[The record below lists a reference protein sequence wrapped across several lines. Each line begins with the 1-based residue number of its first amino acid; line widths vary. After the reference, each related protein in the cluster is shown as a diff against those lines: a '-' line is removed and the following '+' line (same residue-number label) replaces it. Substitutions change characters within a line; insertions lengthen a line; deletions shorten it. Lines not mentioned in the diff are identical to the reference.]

1 MRVLVAV
8 KRVVDPDVRVRVK
21 ADGTGVD
28 IQGLKMSLN
37 PFDENA
43 VEEAVRL
50 KEAGVATEV
59 IAVSVGG
66 EVCRDTL
73 RTALAMGADR
83 AILITTDLDP
93 QPLAVAKLLAATVRR
108 ERVDLLF
115 TGKQAI
121 DGDDNQVG
129 QATAALLGW
138 GQGTFASKV
147 VPGDGVVTVTREVDD
162 GLETVELKLPAVLTA
177 DLRLN
182 EPRYASLPNIMRAKK
197 KPVDTLTPAEL
208 GVDPAPRLVTVS
220 VREPAPRAP
229 GVKLPDA
236 AALVA
241 ALRDAR
247 VL

>member
-8 KRVVDPDVRVRVK
+8 KRVVDPDVRVRVR
-21 ADGTGVD
+21 ADGTGVE

-50 KEAGVATEV
+50 KEAGAASEV
-59 IAVSVGG
+59 IAVSVG
-66 EVCRDTL
+66 EEACRDTL
-73 RTALAMGADR
+73 RTAMAMGADR
-83 AILITTDLDP
+83 AVLIKTDDDP
-93 QPLAVAKLLAATVRR
+93 QPLTVAKLLAAVIQR
-108 ERVDLLF
+108 ERVDLLI

-129 QATAALLGW
+129 QTTAALLGW
-138 GQGTFASKV
+138 GQGTFAFKV
-147 VPGDGVVTVTREVDD
+147 VPGDGIVTVTREVDD
-162 GLETVELKLPAVLTA
+162 GTETVELKLPAVITA

-182 EPRYASLPNIMRAKK
+182 EPRYASLPNIMRAKR
-197 KPVDTLTPAEL
+197 KPIDTVTPAEL
-208 GVDPAPRLVTVS
+208 GVDPTPRLVTMS
-220 VREPAPRAP
+220 VREPEPRAP
-229 GVKLPDA
+229 GVRLSDA

-247 VL
+247 VI